1 MTISDSRPRYSAGIF
16 FVGYIPFEVPS
27 NLALARFGARIL
39 VAHHDSWGLVATAMG
54 FVTGETS
61 FYALRFLHGVA
72 EVGFF
77 PGIILYITYWFP
89 RGERGRIVS
98 CS

>member
-1 MTISDSRPRYSAGIF
+1 
-16 FVGYIPFEVPS
+16 
-27 NLALARFGARIL
+27 
-39 VAHHDSWGLVATAMG
+39 MG

-89 RGERGRIVS
+89 KRGRIIS
-98 CS
+98 CSCGRIISCS

>member
-1 MTISDSRPRYSAGIF
+1 
-16 FVGYIPFEVPS
+16 
-27 NLALARFGARIL
+27 
-39 VAHHDSWGLVATAMG
+39 LVATAMG

-89 RGERGRIVS
+89 RGERGRIIS